1 MGKFLLSI
9 WGRDRVGSV
18 PTDQSVWKVGVE
30 VSMSG
35 STVFKV
41 LFVLFA
47 TGVVGLPA
55 RGAPTAAEIIAKADA
70 AGTADSAHTVMT
82 QTIQTTGGATR
93 TFTIESWSVGGD
105 DKSLMRF
112 LEPAPSAGIGM
123 LSLDGGDNIWA
134 YFPDSDDLRKIA
146 SSARNSSMEGSD
158 FSYEDMT
165 GATFA
170 EKYTGADVV
179 EETLDGK
186 ACYRLTLTPTGKSS
200 YSKVVV
206 WIDTTSYVLHQSHY
220 YDKKDR
226 HSKTLTMASWRQISG
241 VWTPQTMVMT
251 NVRRNTSTTIEMVSV
266 EYGVEIDDRMFTT
279 ETLTA
284 I

>member
-1 MGKFLLSI
+1 MLDSALPKAVFALAAIL
-9 WGRDRVGSV
+9 VLA
-18 PTDQSVWKVGVE
+18 VGV
-30 VSMSG
+30 
-35 STVFKV
+35 
-41 LFVLFA
+41 
-47 TGVVGLPA
+47 PA
-55 RGAPTAAEIIAKADA
+55 WSAPTADEIIAKADA
-70 AGTADSAHTVMT
+70 AGTAETAHTVMT
-82 QTIQTTGGATR
+82 QTIQTTGGNAR
-93 TFTIESWSVGGD
+93 TFTIESWALDGD

-112 LEPAPSAGIGM
+112 VEPAPSRGIGM

-146 SSARNSSMEGSD
+146 SSSRNSSMEGSD

-170 EKYTGADVV
+170 EKYTAGEVA
-179 EETLDGK
+179 EESIGDN

-220 YDKKDR
+220 FDKKER
-226 HSKTLTMASWRQISG
+226 HTKTLTMSGWNQVSG

-251 NVRRNTSTTIEMVSV
+251 NVKRNSSTTIEMVSV
-266 EYGVEIDDRMFTT
+266 EYGVEIDERTFTT
-279 ETLTA
+279 ETLTTF
-284 I
+284 

>member
-1 MGKFLLSI
+1 MFDSALPKA
-9 WGRDRVGSV
+9 
-18 PTDQSVWKVGVE
+18 
-30 VSMSG
+30 
-35 STVFKV
+35 
-41 LFVLFA
+41 LFA
-47 TGVVGLPA
+47 LFAFALVGVGLPA
-55 RGAPTAAEIIAKADA
+55 RGAPSADEIIAKADA
-70 AGTADSAHTVMT
+70 AGTAETSHVVMT
-82 QTIQTTGGATR
+82 QTITTTSGATR
-93 TFTIESWSVGGD
+93 TFTIESWGKGGD

-112 LEPAPSAGIGM
+112 VEPAPSAGIGM

-170 EKYTGADVV
+170 EKYTGGEVT
-179 EETLDGK
+179 EESIDGN
-186 ACYRLTLTPTGKSS
+186 ACYRITLTPTGKSS

-206 WIDTTSYVLHQSHY
+206 WIDTKSYVLHRSHY
-220 YDKKDR
+220 FDKKDR
-226 HSKTLTMASWRQISG
+226 HAKTLTMSGWRQVSG
-241 VWTPQTMVMT
+241 VWTPQSMVMT
-251 NVRRNTSTTIEMVSV
+251 NVKRNTSTTIEMVSV

>member
-1 MGKFLLSI
+1 MLGSTLRKTLLLSI
-9 WGRDRVGSV
+9 AVTLLGVGWPAWGTPSAD
-18 PTDQSVWKVGVE
+18 
-30 VSMSG
+30 
-35 STVFKV
+35 
-41 LFVLFA
+41 
-47 TGVVGLPA
+47 
-55 RGAPTAAEIIAKADA
+55 EIIAKADA
-70 AGTADSAHTVMT
+70 AATADTSHVVMR
-82 QTIQTTGGATR
+82 QTIQTTGGSTR
-93 TFTIESWSVGGD
+93 TFTIESWGMGGD

-170 EKYTGADVV
+170 DKYDAGDVA
-179 EETLDGK
+179 EESLNGN
-186 ACYRLTLTPTGKSS
+186 ACYRLTLTPTGSSS

-206 WIDTTSYVLHQSHY
+206 WIDTTSYVLHQSQY
-220 YDKKDR
+220 FDKKDR
-226 HSKTLTMASWRQISG
+226 HAKTLTMSGWSQISG
-241 VWTPQTMVMT
+241 VWTPGSMVMK
-251 NVRRNTSTTIEMVSV
+251 NERRGSSTTIEMVSV
-266 EYGVEIDDRMFTT
+266 EYGIAIDERTFTT